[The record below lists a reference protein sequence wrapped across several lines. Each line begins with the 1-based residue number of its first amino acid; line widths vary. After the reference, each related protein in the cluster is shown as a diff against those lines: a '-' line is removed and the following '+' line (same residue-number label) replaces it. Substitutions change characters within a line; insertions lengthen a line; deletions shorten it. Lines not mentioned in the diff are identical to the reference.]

1 MASKP
6 DGSIFKHAESL
17 RSSLTK
23 EQQKR
28 IKKLYED
35 WAKDIEER
43 AAKLAKKT
51 NPSATLSNAQANILK
66 KQIEATGKQ
75 VANGVYT
82 EVKTG
87 MLEVSEA
94 VLGDAGKFM
103 KGLGFPE
110 DGISAAFSNVS
121 AGIVNSLVTGSVY
134 GKPGSWSLSKSIW
147 SDNEGTMQKA
157 YEIVAKGIAENLPV
171 QDIAG
176 MLKDF
181 VSPDRRV
188 PWVGPKGSR
197 IYTKKVDY
205 NAQRLARTL
214 SQHTYQQ
221 SMVAAV
227 EDNPFID
234 SFRWVSNGSRA
245 CDLCK
250 ERDGKIFKKDEVPLD
265 HPNGMCVMEPA
276 ADVDAMTTRLADWV
290 KGKDDPEVD
299 KFAKHFGYE
308 KPKSMSL
315 DDIKKKYTQGIDS
328 KIPSKWYKG
337 LPKDVQEE
345 VTRIHQASGMKWKD
359 WYQKHIMKGGAGSVD
374 DVAKSTAQKV
384 ASPVAKKAA
393 VAAKPKPAKSVDD
406 SMFPD
411 DIDPL
416 YALKVRYGSVYGKT
430 LKKLESAKE
439 DKYGSVGKAADA
451 FNKQFGDEWDELR
464 EKLKALKVKGKA
476 YDYEGSS
483 AKYSY
488 TFVEELREELISNPD
503 FAQDVLD
510 YYKGKKKMPEGVLDL
525 TSDSAKKHIADI
537 EQKLAAKEAAE
548 AASKK
553 AEAEAREKKRKE
565 ALDRL
570 SGSLTHLSFD
580 DVKAAMK
587 KQTVDEMNK
596 IGKNDL
602 KQLSK
607 EALRELKFYTGS
619 SYEDFNKYL
628 RLKAAGAD
636 LSEYDNTKIK
646 KACELLV
653 SEFKRI
659 KTDREYV
666 VRRGTDS
673 DDLVYSFLGGSSEDI
688 KRLRDLVSKLSD
700 DVSRGRHDKID
711 EALEQLKK
719 EFVGQVG
726 EFSSFTSC
734 SSGYEKGFGGK
745 VEYILEVPKGANGCS
760 VMTASR
766 YGSQEGESLLGPGC
780 NVVCTGVEIL
790 SGDTAH
796 MDCLIRVHVKV
807 LPALD

>member
-82 EVKTG
+82 EVKNG

-121 AGIVNSLVTGSVY
+121 ASVVNSLVTGSVY

-171 QDIAG
+171 QDIAE
-176 MLKDF
+176 LLHDF

-197 IYTKKVDY
+197 IYTKKIDY

-234 SFRWVSNGSRA
+234 SCRWVSNGSRA

-250 ERDGKIFKKDEVPLD
+250 QRDGKIFKKDEVPLD
-265 HPNGMCVMEPA
+265 HPNGMCVMEPV
-276 ADVDAMTTRLADWV
+276 ADVDEMTTRLADWV
-290 KGKDDPEVD
+290 KGKDDPDVD

-359 WYQKHIMKGGAGSVD
+359 WYQKHIMKGGAGSID
-374 DVAKSTAQKV
+374 DVAKSTAQK
-384 ASPVAKKAA
+384 ATSAAKKQTYASKKETTGQK
-393 VAAKPKPAKSVDD
+393 VRSNVRVNYFEG
-406 SMFPD
+406 SD
-411 DIDPL
+411 DIDAL
-416 YALKVRYGSVYGKT
+416 RDLAINSGKYSFMDILKLGDDIDALRKAADSIYAD
-430 LKKLESAKE
+430 AW
-439 DKYGSVGKAADA
+439 DAADA
-451 FNKQFGDEWDELR
+451 FRAKHAISGNADDITKALRSISEEDVPATLNKASVFQRYSLLKNSGDMPDVVDELPNDGVAVYRAVKGIHGLPAQAIQDMTKYDRDAFVGYGIFGDGIYFSSS
-464 EKLKALKVKGKA
+464 KVGAAK
-476 YDYEGSS
+476 YGSS
-483 AKYSY
+483 EAGSIMYAEINK
-488 TFVEELREELISNPD
+488 
-503 FAQDVLD
+503 
-510 YYKGKKKMPEGVLDL
+510 
-525 TSDSAKKHIADI
+525 SAKMID
-537 EQKLAAKEAAE
+537 
-548 AASKK
+548 
-553 AEAEAREKKRKE
+553 
-565 ALDRL
+565 
-570 SGSLTHLSFD
+570 
-580 DVKAAMK
+580 
-587 KQTVDEMNK
+587 
-596 IGKNDL
+596 
-602 KQLSK
+602 
-607 EALRELKFYTGS
+607 Y
-619 SYEDFNKYL
+619 
-628 RLKAAGAD
+628 
-636 LSEYDNTKIK
+636 
-646 KACELLV
+646 
-653 SEFKRI
+653 
-659 KTDREYV
+659 
-666 VRRGTDS
+666 
-673 DDLVYSFLGGSSEDI
+673 DDLVRMKSE
-688 KRLRDLVSKLSD
+688 SGETSAD
-700 DVSRGRHDKID
+700 DSIWAIEH
-711 EALEQLKK
+711 
-719 EFVGQVG
+719 
-726 EFSSFTSC
+726 
-734 SSGYEKGFGGK
+734 GYEVIAKR
-745 VEYILEVPKGANGCS
+745 VDRDE
-760 VMTASR
+760 
-766 YGSQEGESLLGPGC
+766 EGEVYYC
-780 NVVCTGVEIL
+780 
-790 SGDTAH
+790 
-796 MDCLIRVHVKV
+796 V
-807 LPALD
+807 LKRSALTIKK

>member
-66 KQIEATGKQ
+66 RQIEATGKQ

-265 HPNGMCVMEPA
+265 HPNGMCVMEPV
-276 ADVDAMTTRLADWV
+276 ADVDAMATRLADWV

-308 KPKSMSL
+308 KPKGMSL

-374 DVAKSTAQKV
+374 DVAKKATAAAKKQASPSKAETVAQKV
-384 ASPVAKKAA
+384 AEPVRQQVVDGKNIITTWKRREDKFDFAIEDTMDAQGFDGLPRIVDAAEFDETVKKSKFIAQRSYSAPTQEVLDSYRDMLYNGKWYVDCSTGGAQYGQGMYCAA
-393 VAAKPKPAKSVDD
+393 NWEGKLTDGIKAEMKHYSDLNVERSREVAWLDKIRETELDD
-406 SMFPD
+406 MNSRMQSLSGKQFTED
-411 DIDPL
+411 EWR
-416 YALKVRYGSVYGKT
+416 VFKT
-430 LKKLESAKE
+430 LK
-439 DKYGSVGKAADA
+439 
-451 FNKQFGDEWDELR
+451 
-464 EKLKALKVKGKA
+464 
-476 YDYEGSS
+476 
-483 AKYSY
+483 
-488 TFVEELREELISNPD
+488 
-503 FAQDVLD
+503 QDVNKTSRDL
-510 YYKGKKKMPEGVLDL
+510 PE
-525 TSDSAKKHIADI
+525 SDREIWQGIVKAKKHISANNVLSRMQQEFNSEYKGFTYVETLTLDPSAKVI
-537 EQKLAAKEAAE
+537 TYNDLLKEYENRKQDFAEMFDPFAKEE
-548 AASKK
+548 LS
-553 AEAEAREKKRKE
+553 ELGITGKE
-565 ALDRL
+565 A
-570 SGSLTHLSFD
+570 
-580 DVKAAMK
+580 
-587 KQTVDEMNK
+587 
-596 IGKNDL
+596 ND
-602 KQLSK
+602 
-607 EALRELKFYTGS
+607 AI
-619 SYEDFNKYL
+619 KYL
-628 RLKAAGAD
+628 RASLG
-636 LSEYDNTKIK
+636 
-646 KACELLV
+646 
-653 SEFKRI
+653 
-659 KTDREYV
+659 
-666 VRRGTDS
+666 
-673 DDLVYSFLGGSSEDI
+673 LGGVSDNAASNAYARLTQNGIAAANKLYSLMKDKVSDNMDIGAYAVLKGYDAINAEGHGDSGSYTVILNRTKLII
-688 KRLRDLVSKLSD
+688 KRP
-700 DVSRGRHDKID
+700 
-711 EALEQLKK
+711 E
-719 EFVGQVG
+719 
-726 EFSSFTSC
+726 
-734 SSGYEKGFGGK
+734 
-745 VEYILEVPKGANGCS
+745 
-760 VMTASR
+760 
-766 YGSQEGESLLGPGC
+766 
-780 NVVCTGVEIL
+780 
-790 SGDTAH
+790 
-796 MDCLIRVHVKV
+796 
-807 LPALD
+807 

>member
-82 EVKTG
+82 EVKNG

-121 AGIVNSLVTGSVY
+121 ASVVNSLVTGSVY

-171 QDIAG
+171 QDIAE
-176 MLKDF
+176 LLHDF

-197 IYTKKVDY
+197 IYTKKIDY

-250 ERDGKIFKKDEVPLD
+250 QRDGKIFKKDEVPLD
-265 HPNGMCVMEPA
+265 HPNGMCVMEPV
-276 ADVDAMTTRLADWV
+276 ADVDEMTTRLADWV
-290 KGKDDPEVD
+290 KGKDDPDVD

-345 VTRIHQASGMKWKD
+345 VTKIHQASGMKWKD
-359 WYQKHIMKGGAGSVD
+359 WYQKHIMKGGAGSID
-374 DVAKSTAQKV
+374 DVAKSTTQKAV
-384 ASPVAKKAA
+384 A
-393 VAAKPKPAKSVDD
+393 AAKPKPAKHVDD

-416 YALKVRYGSVYGKT
+416 YALKVKYGSVYGKT

-439 DKYGSVGKAADA
+439 SKYGTVGKAAEA
-451 FNKQFGDEWDELR
+451 FTKQFEDEWDELR
-464 EKLKALKVKGKA
+464 EKLKALKVKGKV
-476 YDYEGSS
+476 YDYESSS
-483 AKYSY
+483 AKYSL
-488 TFVEELREELISNPD
+488 TFVEEIREELISNPD

-510 YYKGKKKMPEGVLDL
+510 YYKGKKKMPDGVLEL

-548 AASKK
+548 AARKK
-553 AEAEAREKKRKE
+553 AEAEASEKKRKE
-565 ALDRL
+565 ALDKL
-570 SGSLTHLSFD
+570 NGSLTHLSFK

-587 KQTVDEMNK
+587 KQTVSVMNK
-596 IGKNDL
+596 IGENDL
-602 KQLSK
+602 KQLSQD
-607 EALRELKFYTGS
+607 ALRQLKRYTGH

-636 LSEYDNTKIK
+636 LSEFDDVSVKE
-646 KACELLV
+646 ACELLV
-653 SEFKRI
+653 SEFKKI

-666 VRRGTDS
+666 LRRGTDS

-688 KRLRDLVSKLSD
+688 DRLRDLMSSLRD
-700 DVSRGRHDKID
+700 DVSRGNNDKID

-734 SSGYEKGFGGK
+734 SSGYDKGFGGK

-760 VMTASR
+760 VMTESR
-766 YGSQEGESLLGPGC
+766 FGETEGEFLLGPGC

-807 LPALD
+807 LPAFD